1 MREVF
6 GILLMVTVAL
16 AVLEGAPN
24 VAAEDS
30 ASKTDVLKSTTA
42 QDKATPE
49 AELGISRP
57 GEINAV
63 IYPFQSAT
71 MSTEVRGIVDLL
83 KYQEGD
89 AVKEGDVVAEVSKD
103 RYTYIVG
110 EFKGNYEAVCR
121 ALEQAREALGVQQ
134 GLYDRRAATYQDLL
148 RAKSEVR
155 ILEERKFE
163 AENKLKQAE
172 LNVKACVIRAPFS
185 GIIGVLYREP
195 YEAADNL
202 EKIFELVDTH
212 KVYARANWPEARLS
226 EAAINGRAVFSRE
239 GKSYEGVIKRISKL
253 IDPASRSKRI
263 HVLIDNSD
271 GRLEIGMSGSLK
283 IVHGSRVS
291 SVSGN
296 EN

>member
-1 MREVF
+1 
-6 GILLMVTVAL
+6 MVTVAFV
-16 AVLEGAPN
+16 VLEGSPN
-24 VAAEDS
+24 VHAEGETS
-30 ASKTDVLKSTTA
+30 QSNVLKSTSPVDTA
-42 QDKATPE
+42 GPDADP
-49 AELGISRP
+49 GIRRP

-89 AVKEGDVVAEVSKD
+89 SVKKGDVVAEVSKD

-121 ALEQAREALGVQQ
+121 ALEQAKEALEVQE
-134 GLYDRRAATYQDLL
+134 GLYERRAATYQDLL
-148 RAKSEVR
+148 KAKSEVR
-155 ILEERKFE
+155 ILEARKYE
-163 AENKLKQAE
+163 AENKLKQAD
-172 LNVKACVIRAPFS
+172 LNVKACVIKAPFS

-212 KVYARANWPEARLS
+212 KVYARANWPEKRLT
-226 EAAINGRAVFSRE
+226 EIAIDGKAVFFRE

-271 GRLEIGMSGSLK
+271 GNLEIGMSGSLK
-283 IVHGSRVS
+283 ILHGSKVS
-291 SVSGN
+291 SVSVN
-296 EN
+296 EK